1 VAFHLYD
8 PRAAARA
15 DRLEGTTMTTQ
26 SANLA
31 NKSMLPLVSA
41 ALVTSLLAGCAT
53 RESTL
58 PNDVTTALASAF
70 TRGDVAACTELYSD
84 DAEIISNEAPTVR
97 GREAIEEFFRDQ
109 VSRDILFATDS
120 TVSVVNGDLAMD
132 QGTYRV
138 RNVNRGVDVEYG
150 SYLNVWRLENGEWRV
165 FRSMYN
171 VTMGPK
177 VHVSVAPATD
187 DVPVAHVA
195 S

>member
-1 VAFHLYD
+1 
-8 PRAAARA
+8 
-15 DRLEGTTMTTQ
+15 MTTQ
-26 SANLA
+26 NAKLA
-31 NKSMLPLVSA
+31 KSTLPLVSA

-53 RESTL
+53 HEATL

-70 TRGDVAACTELYSD
+70 TRGDVDACANLYSD

-97 GREAIEEFFRDQ
+97 GKQAITRFFKDQ
-109 VSRDILFATDS
+109 VAREILFATDS
-120 TVSVVNGDLAMD
+120 TVSVVNGNLAMD

-138 RNVNRGVDVEYG
+138 RNVDRGVDVEYG
-150 SYLNVWRLENGEWRV
+150 SYLNVWRLENGQWRV

-177 VHVSVAPATD
+177 VHVSVAPESED
-187 DVPVAHVA
+187 MPMAHAA

>member
-1 VAFHLYD
+1 
-8 PRAAARA
+8 
-15 DRLEGTTMTTQ
+15 MTTQ
-26 SANLA
+26 NANLA
-31 NKSMLPLVSA
+31 NKSVLPLVSA

-97 GREAIEEFFRDQ
+97 GREAIEEFFKDQ

-177 VHVSVAPATD
+177 VHVSVLPATD
-187 DVPVAHVA
+187 DMPVAHVA

>member
-1 VAFHLYD
+1 
-8 PRAAARA
+8 
-15 DRLEGTTMTTQ
+15 MTTQ
-26 SANLA
+26 NAKLAHSA
-31 NKSMLPLVSA
+31 LPLMSA
-41 ALVTSLLAGCAT
+41 AFVTSLLVAGCAT

-70 TRGDVAACTELYSD
+70 TRGDVAACTNLYSA

-97 GREAIEEFFRDQ
+97 GKDAIAKFFREQ
-109 VSRDILFATDS
+109 VARDILFATDS
-120 TVSVVNGDLAMD
+120 TVSVVNGNLAMD

-150 SYLNVWRLENGEWRV
+150 SYLNVWRLENGQWRV

-177 VHVSVAPATD
+177 VRVSVAPDPEDIAATH
-187 DVPVAHVA
+187 AT

>member
-1 VAFHLYD
+1 
-8 PRAAARA
+8 
-15 DRLEGTTMTTQ
+15 MTTQ
-26 SANLA
+26 NAKLAKSA
-31 NKSMLPLVSA
+31 LPLVSA
-41 ALVTSLLAGCAT
+41 ALVTSLLAACTT
-53 RESTL
+53 REATL

-70 TRGDVAACTELYSD
+70 TRGDVNACADLYSD

-97 GREAIEEFFRDQ
+97 GKQAIAKFFKDQ
-109 VSRDILFATDS
+109 VAREILFATDS

-150 SYLNVWRLENGEWRV
+150 SYLNVWRLENGQWRV

-171 VTMGPK
+171 VTMAPK
-177 VHVSVAPATD
+177 VHVSVAPETD
-187 DVPVAHVA
+187 DMPVAHAA

>member
-1 VAFHLYD
+1 
-8 PRAAARA
+8 
-15 DRLEGTTMTTQ
+15 MTTQ
-26 SANLA
+26 NAKLAHSAR
-31 NKSMLPLVSA
+31 PLMSA
-41 ALVTSLLAGCAT
+41 ALITSLLVAGCAT

-70 TRGDVAACTELYSD
+70 TRGDVAACTNLYSA

-97 GREAIEEFFRDQ
+97 GKDAIAKFFREQ
-109 VSRDILFATDS
+109 VARDILFATDS
-120 TVSVVNGDLAMD
+120 TVSVVNGNLAMD

-150 SYLNVWRLENGEWRV
+150 SYLNVWRLENGRWRV

-177 VHVSVAPATD
+177 VRVSVAPDSD
-187 DVPVAHVA
+187 DIAAPHAA

>member
-1 VAFHLYD
+1 
-8 PRAAARA
+8 
-15 DRLEGTTMTTQ
+15 MTPQ
-26 SANLA
+26 NAKLAKSA
-31 NKSMLPLVSA
+31 LPLVST
-41 ALVTSLLAGCAT
+41 ALVISLLAGCAA
-53 RESTL
+53 REATL

-70 TRGDVAACTELYSD
+70 TRGDVDACADLYSA

-97 GREAIEEFFRDQ
+97 GKDAIAKFFKDQ
-109 VSRDILFATDS
+109 VARDILFATDS
-120 TVSVVNGDLAMD
+120 TVSMVNGNLAMD

-150 SYLNVWRLENGEWRV
+150 SYLNVWRLENGQWRV

-177 VHVSVAPATD
+177 AHVSVAPESD
-187 DVPVAHVA
+187 DMPVARAA

>member
-1 VAFHLYD
+1 
-8 PRAAARA
+8 
-15 DRLEGTTMTTQ
+15 MTTQ
-26 SANLA
+26 NAKHA
-31 NKSMLPLVSA
+31 HTALPLMSA
-41 ALVTSLLAGCAT
+41 ALLASLLAGCAT

-70 TRGDVAACTELYSD
+70 TRGDVAACTDLYSA
-84 DAEIISNEAPTVR
+84 DAEIISNEAPAVR
-97 GREAIEEFFRDQ
+97 GRDAIAQFFKDQ
-109 VSRDILFATDS
+109 VARDILFATDS

-150 SYLNVWRLENGEWRV
+150 SYLNVWRLENGQWRV

-177 VHVSVAPATD
+177 VHVSVAPEPD
-187 DVPVAHVA
+187 DMPAAHAA

>member
-1 VAFHLYD
+1 MIRA
-8 PRAAARA
+8 PRKG
-15 DRLEGTTMTTQ
+15 DGLEGTTMTTQ
-26 SANLA
+26 NAKLAHSA
-31 NKSMLPLVSA
+31 LPLVSA

-70 TRGDVAACTELYSD
+70 TRGDVAACTDLYSA
-84 DAEIISNEAPTVR
+84 DAEIISNEAPPVR
-97 GREAIEEFFRDQ
+97 GKDAIAQFFRDQ
-109 VSRDILFATDS
+109 VARDISFATDS
-120 TVSVVNGDLAMD
+120 AVSVVNGNLAMD

-138 RNVNRGVDVEYG
+138 RNVDRGVDVEYG
-150 SYLNVWRLENGEWRV
+150 SYLNVWRFENGQWRV

-177 VHVSVAPATD
+177 VRVSVAPDTD
-187 DVPVAHVA
+187 DTSTPRAA